1 MHNEKICSSFYF
13 NVCGG
18 GACYDKVSTMTD
30 LLVHELVKG
39 DDVTIV
45 ERKKIDKVMAS
56 TVFRRIRTSTSRRQS
71 RWERESV
78 RTRTAAGKFYDI
90 DSMPKMPLYAN
101 TFLGWKDKKVRE
113 NITVNNKNITLNG
126 KNITVKVTQMQKCI

>member
-1 MHNEKICSSFYF
+1 MKKSVFLSILMFAAAVVLPAQTVAVFDFDC
-13 NVCGG
+13 
-18 GACYDKVSTMTD
+18 
-30 LLVHELVKG
+30 
-39 DDVTIV
+39 DDVTVV